1 MIRGIYTAA
10 SGMIA
15 ESLRNDTISNNLA
28 NANTAGYKKDIA
40 VTKDFAS
47 LLIERIN
54 DGQDAPVIGSM
65 GVGSVVD
72 EVATI
77 HSAGVSQVT
86 GNDLDFAIEGQGFF
100 AVQTPNGVRYTRD
113 GAFTRDRGGRLVTQD
128 GYAVLGQNG
137 RPVHLN
143 GGKVNVAPDGQL
155 SMDGLNADKLQ
166 LVQFANAKALR
177 KEGNNLYIAEGQRP
191 QAATGTIRQGLLEG
205 SNVNVVSEMVN
216 LISGYRAYEV
226 NGKMVQAQD
235 ATLDKAVN
243 EVGRL

>member
-15 ESLRNDTISNNLA
+15 EALRNDTISNNLA
-28 NANTAGYKKDIA
+28 NANTTGYKKDIA

-47 LLIERIN
+47 LLIERVN
-54 DGQDAPVIGSM
+54 DGPQTPTIGSL
-65 GVGSVVD
+65 GTGSVVD

-77 HSAGVSQVT
+77 QNSGSMRQT

-113 GAFTRDRGGRLVTQD
+113 GSFSRDNAGQLVTQD
-128 GYAVLGQNG
+128 GYPVLAQNG
-137 RPVHLN
+137 GAIRLN
-143 GGKVNVAPDGQL
+143 GGKVSVAADGQVRV
-155 SMDGLNADKLQ
+155 DGRNVGSLQ
-166 LVQFANAKALR
+166 VVQFANTRALQ
-177 KEGNNLYIAEGQRP
+177 KEGNNLYIAGNQQP
-191 QAATGTIRQGLLEG
+191 QAATGTVRQGCLEM

-216 LISGYRAYEV
+216 LIAGYRAYEV

-235 ATLDKAVN
+235 GTLDKAVN
-243 EVGRL
+243 DVGKL

>member
-28 NANTAGYKKDIA
+28 NANTAGYKKDMA

-47 LLIERIN
+47 LLIERVN
-54 DGQDAPVIGSM
+54 DGLQTPVIGSM
-65 GVGSVVD
+65 GTGSVVD

-77 HSAGVSQVT
+77 QNAGSLRQT
-86 GNDLDFAIEGQGFF
+86 GNDLDFSIEGQGFF

-113 GAFTRDRGGRLVTQD
+113 GSFSRDSAGRLVTQD
-128 GYAVLGQNG
+128 GYPVLGQDG
-137 RPVHLN
+137 AAIRLN
-143 GGKVNVAPDGQL
+143 GGKVNVAANGQVSVDGV
-155 SMDGLNADKLQ
+155 NAGRLQ
-166 LVQFANAKALR
+166 VVQFANARALQ
-177 KEGNNLYIAEGQRP
+177 KEGNNLYIAGNQQP
-191 QAATGTIRQGLLEG
+191 QAATGTVRQGSLEM

-216 LISGYRAYEV
+216 LIAGYRAYEV

-235 ATLDKAVN
+235 STLDKAVN
-243 EVGRL
+243 DVGKV